1 MEAQRDGGAPAWL
14 FSFVD
19 LAFLMLIAMTQLA
32 SEVGAEA
39 PDLGEIVVP
48 RIGEEGAPGELTAGA
63 SKVWQLRIY
72 PAAHATGDDAGAVE
86 HAGPYA
92 LLLGGEASGD
102 VVERKS
108 LPQLREEIAV
118 LFRNG
123 AKKPLLAPH
132 EDSRSQDLLDAVAAL
147 EQHWPSRRRAL
158 VARMSEL

>member
-1 MEAQRDGGAPAWL
+1 MEQRDGGAPAWL

-32 SEVGAEA
+32 SEVDAAA

-48 RIGEEGAPGELTAGA
+48 RIGEEGAPGELAAGA

-72 PAAHATGDDAGAVE
+72 PPAGDDATPAE
-86 HAGPYA
+86 LAGSYA
-92 LLLGGEASGD
+92 LILGGAEGAPE
-102 VVERKS
+102 VERTDIEGLKS
-108 LPQLREEIAV
+108 DIAA
-118 LFRNG
+118 LSRDG

-147 EQHWPSRRRAL
+147 EEHWPSRRRAL
-158 VARMSEL
+158 VARMTEP